1 MQYNTAKSYFLKAIV
16 LLLSIVIF
24 SQSGIA
30 EENIP
35 LLPMTVQGVVLEHG
49 SPAPEG
55 TIITA
60 YIDGKVIE
68 ETSAG
73 SSGNYCL
80 WISGNS
86 EAEGKTI
93 TFAINGKMLENTLTW
108 KSGSQVLNL
117 ELSTDQAAATPA
129 SKQVSIPLANKNS
142 LGGAEKIGN
151 SEGKPEVEII
161 ENVIPEPNLDLKE
174 NGRSNSTGQKTK
186 VAGNSSV
193 FEKAPGFPVAYALT
207 GIVLITLSFR
217 LGAKSRR
224 KI

>member
-16 LLLSIVIF
+16 LLLSVVIF

-55 TIITA
+55 TIVVA
-60 YIDGKVIE
+60 YIDGEAIE
-68 ETSAG
+68 ETSVG

-86 EAEGKTI
+86 EAEGKTV
-93 TFAINGKMLENTLTW
+93 TFAINGKVLGNTLTW

-117 ELSTDQAAATPA
+117 ELNTDQSAEIPA

-142 LGGAEKIGN
+142 LAGSEKTGL
-151 SEGKPEVEII
+151 SGGKPEVEII
-161 ENVIPEPNLDLKE
+161 ENMVPEPDLELKG
-174 NGRSNSTGQKTK
+174 NGGSNSTGQKTK
-186 VAGNSSV
+186 VAENSSV
-193 FEKAPGFPVAYALT
+193 FEKAPGFHVAYALA
-207 GIVLITLSFR
+207 GIILITLSFR
-217 LGAKSRR
+217 LGAKSRG